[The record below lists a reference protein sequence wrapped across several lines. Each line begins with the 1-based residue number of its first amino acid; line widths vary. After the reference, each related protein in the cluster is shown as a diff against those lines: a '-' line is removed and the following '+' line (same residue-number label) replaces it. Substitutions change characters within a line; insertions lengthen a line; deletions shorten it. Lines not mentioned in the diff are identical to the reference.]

1 MDLALEIT
9 PDYHGTIA
17 VIDYTRETEYIEEWV
32 EDLLPSYTRFK
43 YSETLTIDV
52 LNRITS
58 QAVTTQLVTYTQHN
72 HEADSVRFPLPED
85 GFYSVDHVVLPTIEW
100 LYKVKDLD
108 LSYYRNGIYVTDG
121 VQCYVYRGQV
131 LVPVEIQEVIN
142 VNPEFTTISIA
153 SYKVFS
159 IDRLKHCYINLA
171 RNILNT
177 AGRCLKV
184 DSEVRFN
191 RDFLLMTITVIN
203 FYLEENEYTEAELVL
218 EQLACYN
225 LCDAT
230 NSQPFNSKPCG
241 CHH

>member
-1 MDLALEIT
+1 MELALEIT
-9 PDYHGTIA
+9 PDYHGSIA
-17 VIDYTRETEYIEEWV
+17 VIDYTRETEYIDESV

-43 YSETLTIDV
+43 FSETCTIDV

-58 QAVTTQLVTYTQHN
+58 QEVTTQLVTYTRHD
-72 HEADSVRFPLPED
+72 HEADSVRFPLASD
-85 GFYSVDHVVLPTIEW
+85 GFYSVDHMVLPTVEW

-121 VQCYVYRGQV
+121 FQCYIYRDG
-131 LVPVEIQEVIN
+131 LLSPVEIQEVIN
-142 VNPEFTTISIA
+142 VNPELTTISIA

-230 NSQPFNSKPCG
+230 NTPPFNSKPCG